1 MLKAQNYSLAKTYFH
16 MLKSLTHGK
25 YKLLISQK
33 YFFMGTKLISFHNQP
48 TTKAHVYHLWQNYS
62 FCRDGEAQ
70 KRLKGPVEAA
80 QLTCKSQQLKLTW
93 AVKSNFSTTWQLWPI
108 TLPCQVDFRH
118 FLCDTKLRWHD
129 IKLGS
134 FSQLSSLSSSTHSI
148 KD

>member
-1 MLKAQNYSLAKTYFH
+1 MGNINYSSLKNSSLWELSLFLSIINQLQKPMYITHSKTIHFVG
-16 MLKSLTHGK
+16 MDK
-25 YKLLISQK
+25 
-33 YFFMGTKLISFHNQP
+33 P
-48 TTKAHVYHLWQNYS
+48 
-62 FCRDGEAQ
+62 
-70 KRLKGPVEAA
+70 KRSSKGLVEAA

-93 AVKSNFSTTWQLWPI
+93 AIKLNFSTTWQLGPI

-134 FSQLSSLSSSTHSI
+134 FNQLSSLSSSTHSI